1 MNRWANVIGTV
12 EALLWVGLVAIVWS
26 DDAEW
31 PIALFLAVTLAV
43 GWVLA
48 ARMPGHPMGWL
59 LLAIPGFFLLAVPA
73 QLVGESLL
81 DTNSSLASW
90 MLWYGGDRDTAWI
103 WLPPVGLLFTQ
114 VLLLFP
120 DGQLPSI
127 GWRPFQR
134 FTIAALAYG
143 TVMFAMID
151 SDVAPG
157 LPNPIGWIDQ
167 ESPLLAASVFLPLLV
182 SFAGSAWS
190 LVWRYRRA
198 AEAQRE
204 QIKWVVL
211 AAGVVVAFFLL
222 TLPFQ
227 QQYLFTFVALS
238 YSLIPVS
245 IGVAVLKYRLY
256 EIDRIVSRTA
266 SYALVTG
273 LLLGA
278 YFVIVTSLTT
288 LLPKSSNGF
297 AVAAAT
303 LAAAAAFRP
312 VLSRVQKA
320 VDRRFDRERY
330 DGLQAAEA
338 FSARLRDETDPDAVS
353 AEMTAVV
360 QRTLQP
366 GRLLLWIPGDVAD
379 ER

>member
-1 MNRWANVIGTV
+1 MKLWANVIGLV
-12 EALLWVGLVAIVWS
+12 ETLLWIVLVVTVLGDHRS
-26 DDAEW
+26 EW
-31 PIALFLAVTLAV
+31 PIAAFLAVTLVV

-81 DTNSSLASW
+81 DTNPSLASW

-120 DGQLPSI
+120 DGHLPSI

-134 FTIAALAYG
+134 FTIAALVYG

-151 SDVAPG
+151 ADVAPG
-157 LPNPIGWIDQ
+157 LPNPIGWVDQ
-167 ESPLLAASVFLPLLV
+167 ESPVLAASVFLPLLV

-198 AEAQRE
+198 TEAQRE

-211 AAGVVVAFFLL
+211 AAGVVVAAYFL
-222 TLPFQ
+222 TLPIQ
-227 QQYLFTFVALS
+227 QEFVFTFVALS
-238 YSLIPVS
+238 YCLIPVS
-245 IGVAVLKYRLY
+245 IGVAVTRYRLY
-256 EIDRIVSRTA
+256 EIDRIISRTA
-266 SYALVTG
+266 SYTLVTG
-273 LLLGA
+273 LLLA
-278 YFVIVTSLTT
+278 VYFVIVTSVTT
-288 LLPKSSNGF
+288 LLPQSSNGF

-303 LAAAAAFRP
+303 LTAAAAFRP
-312 VLSRVQKA
+312 LLVRVQKA
-320 VDRRFDRERY
+320 VDRRFDRARY
-330 DGLQAAEA
+330 DGQRTVDA
-338 FSARLRDETDPDAVS
+338 FAGRLRDEVDADQVS
-353 AEMTAVV
+353 ADLLTVI
-360 QRTLQP
+360 RDTIQP
-366 GRLLLWIPGDVAD
+366 TGVALWLRGGPS
-379 ER
+379 